1 MSKPKVAIVGRPNVG
16 KSTIFNR
23 IIGERVS
30 IVEDEP
36 GVTRDRIYGTGE
48 WLGQEFSLIDT
59 GGITLE
65 DKPLDIEIKSQAEIA
80 IEEADIIIF
89 IVDGRV
95 GVTDLDESIAQILYR
110 SDKDIVLAVNKA
122 DNPEQREQ
130 IYEFY
135 SLGLDEPFPISGTHG
150 LGLGD
155 LLDQVVS
162 HFDQDSVEVYDDS
175 TIRFSLIGQ
184 PNVGKSSLVNKI
196 LGEERV
202 IVSPKEGTTRDAVD
216 TPFVD
221 EEGQEFVIID
231 TAGIRKRGKVYE
243 NTEKYSVLRAL
254 TAIERSDVVLC
265 VIDAELGIRDQDARV
280 FSYAHDEGKSIIIL
294 VNKWDTVEKDNNS
307 TKDFE
312 KQIRTRFKYLD
323 YAPILFV
330 SAETGQRLHR
340 LPELI
345 KSVYESCMQRVQSSI
360 LNDVLMDAL
369 AMNPT
374 PTVKNKRLKVFY
386 MTQVA
391 VGPPTFI
398 VFVND
403 TELLHFSYRRFLEN
417 QLRANFNFEG
427 TPIKLIPRNRT

>member
-1 MSKPKVAIVGRPNVG
+1 MSKPTVAIVGRPNVG

-48 WLGQEFSLIDT
+48 WLGKEFSLIDT

-65 DKPLDIEIKSQAEIA
+65 DRPLDVEIKSQAEIA
-80 IEEADIIIF
+80 IEEADVIVF
-89 IVDGRV
+89 IVDIRT
-95 GVTDLDESIAQILYR
+95 GVTPLDESIAQILYR
-110 SDKDIVLAVNKA
+110 SDKKVVLAVNKA
-122 DNPEQREQ
+122 DNPEQRER

-155 LLDQVVS
+155 VLDRVVS
-162 HFDQDSVEVYDDS
+162 YFDEETLEVYDES
-175 TIRFSLIGQ
+175 TIQFSLIGQ

-196 LGEERV
+196 LGEQRV
-202 IVSPKEGTTRDAVD
+202 IVSEKEGTTRDAVD

-221 EEGQEFVIID
+221 EEGQKFVIID
-231 TAGIRKRGKVYE
+231 TAGIRKRGKIYE
-243 NTEKYSVLRAL
+243 NTEKYSVLRAM

-265 VIDAELGIRDQDARV
+265 VIDAEKGIREQDSKV

-294 VNKWDTVEKDNNS
+294 VNKWDAIEKDTHT
-307 TKDFE
+307 TKEFE
-312 KQIRTRFKYLD
+312 QEIRTRFKYLD

-330 SAETGQRLHR
+330 SAETGQRLNR

-345 KSVYESCMQRVQSSI
+345 KTVYTSRMQRIQSSI

-374 PTVKNKRLKVFY
+374 PTVKNKRLKIFY

-417 QLRANFNFEG
+417 QLRANFGFEG
-427 TPIKLIPRNRT
+427 TPIKIIPRKRT